1 MCIQKWVLSISTSA
15 LFSILAGPAL
25 ADCTALPSWQALKT
39 ALTNVV
45 AAGGNGGLGFNM
57 WGTLVADDGTV
68 CAVAF
73 SGGKFVDQ
81 WLNSRVISAQKANTA
96 NGFSL
101 AV

>member
-25 ADCTALPSWQALKT
+25 ADCSALPSWQALKT
-39 ALTNVV
+39 ALTSVV
-45 AAGGNGGLGFNM
+45 AAGGNGGLEFNM

-73 SGGKFVDQ
+73 SGNKLSTNGWAVVSF
-81 WLNSRVISAQKANTA
+81 LPRRRTRPMASA
-96 NGFSL
+96 
-101 AV
+101 

>member
-1 MCIQKWVLSISTSA
+1 MLIQKWVRAISTGA

-39 ALTNVV
+39 AITSVV
-45 AAGGNGGLGFNM
+45 AAGGNGGLGSDM

-73 SGGKFVDQ
+73 WAVILATSG
-81 WLNSRVISAQKANTA
+81 
-96 NGFSL
+96 L
-101 AV
+101 AAELFLPRRRHGPMPSV